1 MRFFLAAILIAA
13 SAHAATPEEW
23 ASAIVV
29 EAHDRIEQHW
39 KVARRPSDER
49 MRAMRL
55 IDMAPENSDRRL
67 KTRFE
72 MLIRK
77 DGTVSGRVI
86 ESSGVETY
94 DRAVL
99 DAIEEYLYEPLN
111 PSGPCPTY
119 ILPFEM

>member
-1 MRFFLAAILIAA
+1 
-13 SAHAATPEEW
+13 
-23 ASAIVV
+23 
-29 EAHDRIEQHW
+29 
-39 KVARRPSDER
+39 
-49 MRAMRL
+49 
-55 IDMAPENSDRRL
+55 MAPENSHRRL

-86 ESSGVETY
+86 ESSGVEVY

-99 DAIEEYLYEPLN
+99 DAIAEYLYEPLN
-111 PSGPCPTY
+111 PGGPRPTY